1 MHRFYFFPY
10 RNLTLTI
17 LKYIIARFSTLN
29 ILMKQTTIIYSKLNN
44 SVSAHMSIF
53 KRKYRQKSLEL
64 VLGRS
69 VLGSII
75 DFQFQG
81 RHIWG
86 RETIPVRGN
95 TRPLLV
101 WSYMLQIHLFYDLCL
116 HQRVWQISCLW
127 QVPTFFFIALDFYQ
141 NNMLN
146 QNRAIAY

>member
-1 MHRFYFFPY
+1 MLQYITISNNRFRMHRFYFFPY

-29 ILMKQTTIIYSKLNN
+29 ILMKKTTIIYSKLNN

-53 KRKYRQKSLEL
+53 KQKYRQKSLEL

-101 WSYMLQIHLFYDLCL
+101 WSHMYKFICSMIYVYIKEFDRFPVFDKCL
-116 HQRVWQISCLW
+116 HSFSL
-127 QVPTFFFIALDFYQ
+127 P
-141 NNMLN
+141 
-146 QNRAIAY
+146 